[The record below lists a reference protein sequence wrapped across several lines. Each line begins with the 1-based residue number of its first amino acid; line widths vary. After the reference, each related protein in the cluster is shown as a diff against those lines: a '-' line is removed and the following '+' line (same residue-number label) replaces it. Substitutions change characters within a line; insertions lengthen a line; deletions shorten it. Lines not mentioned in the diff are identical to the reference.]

1 MNDAVLKETVKETAK
16 GKVKIKRNWL
26 AKEVI
31 QTSEGDCEVAA
42 LKCIL
47 DSYGVDNNYEYLRD
61 ACKTDIQGATI
72 DRMEEVLNEIGFDC
86 QQAVVATA
94 HITLKNHDL
103 LPAITQVISN
113 QNVAHF
119 VVIWRQFG
127 PWLQILDPAQ
137 GRYWIKAT
145 QFAEQQQCVYHNETS
160 PKNWQKKFEQWQ
172 RPWFLDQLSTT
183 LGINKTPFAQA
194 MQDRNHINNH
204 DNDWQPGAKVD
215 AILRFISFLAKQD
228 KSYHGEKATRLFSE
242 LLAKINQQSNV
253 QQWYDII
260 PESFWCCRPSNND
273 NIQYNGA
280 LLLKIRPSEQLKKA
294 QSRAPTKNKKKQSI
308 AGKTLSPIRALFDF
322 MTSIG
327 VLTPSVVIFSAL
339 VVTMT
344 MTLQVVSLKM
354 LLEFESLID
363 SSALRSQIALIMFLL
378 VCGIAIVSFAM
389 NWVMRK
395 IARHLEDQF
404 RIAMYEKLPKLK
416 DEYYASRLLPDLI
429 ERCHSVTAIAKTP
442 KVVVD
447 SLMAMVRITI
457 IFIGLL
463 YISPDDAPFLIVFF
477 FFCLALPILAKN
489 ILSQKDLVARTLAGT
504 LTRHYS
510 NALLGLFTVKVHS
523 GENTILNQQ
532 QESLTRWATASNN
545 ERQAYLKLTFIQDI
559 ITYGMAIILISYTVN
574 TMTIHALNILYVFW
588 VLKLP
593 ARAEQLLNS
602 LERVPKVKNTVLR
615 LQEPLSSVEDEIEL
629 AEPQSLKTSQQ
640 TAGMALQINKG
651 SFSAGGQSI
660 LNDININIKP
670 ATHLA
675 VVGGSGAGKSTFV
688 SSLLGFG
695 QLDSGE
701 VLVDGDPLTPSK
713 IACLRQQSSWLD
725 PQVYLFKDS
734 IVENILYGSTNT
746 GRIGNVLDEANL
758 WPLIEGLPDSIH
770 TDCGEAGS
778 KLSGGEG
785 QRIRLARA
793 LNKPNVRLALLDEP
807 FRGLDKPTR
816 MALMKTVREKW
827 RDQTLI
833 CVSHDVSEA
842 LQFDQI
848 AVFENGK
855 IVEQGSPEQLLKNN
869 GPLQRLLDF
878 EASVATQ
885 WLGNAN
891 WRRVS
896 VDQGKSTEV
905 KT

>member
-1 MNDAVLKETVKETAK
+1 MTRSM
-16 GKVKIKRNWL
+16 KRSWL

-31 QTSEGDCEVAA
+31 QTSEGDCEVAV
-42 LKCIL
+42 LKCAL

-61 ACKTDIQGATI
+61 ACKTDIKGATI
-72 DRMEEVLNEIGFDC
+72 DRMEEVLTEIGFDC
-86 QQAVVATA
+86 QQAVVPTT
-94 HITLKNHDL
+94 HITLKDHDL

-119 VVIWRQFG
+119 VMIWRQVG

-137 GRYWIKAT
+137 GRYWIKAE
-145 QFAEQQQCVYHNETS
+145 QFAEQQQYVYHDEINAHSQTS
-160 PKNWQKKFEQWQ
+160 AEQWLKKFKQWQ
-172 RPWFLDQLSTT
+172 RPWFLEQFRLS
-183 LGINKTPFAQA
+183 LGIEQTPFEQA
-194 MQDRNHINNH
+194 MQGSDL
-204 DNDWQPGAKVD
+204 DWQPAAKVD
-215 AILRFISFLAKQD
+215 AILRFISFLAKHD
-228 KSYHGEKATRLFSE
+228 NTYHGEKANRLFSE
-242 LLAKINQQSNV
+242 LLTKINQYTDAK
-253 QQWYDII
+253 QWHDII
-260 PESFWCCRPSNND
+260 PESFWSCQSDDTGR
-273 NIQYNGA
+273 ILYHGA

-294 QSRAPTKNKKKQSI
+294 QSSAKITTKAQNKKTNNKLSI
-308 AGKTLSPIRALFDF
+308 AGKTLSPLRALFDF
-322 MTSIG
+322 MTTMG
-327 VLTPSVVIFSAL
+327 LLTPSVVIFSAI
-339 VVTMT
+339 VVTLT
-344 MTLQVVSLKM
+344 LTLQIISLKM
-354 LLEFESLID
+354 LFEFESLID
-363 SSALRSQIALIMFLL
+363 SNTLRSQIALVMFLL
-378 VCGIAIVSFAM
+378 ICGIGVVSFAM
-389 NWVMRK
+389 HWVMRK

-447 SLMAMVRITI
+447 SLMAFIRIAI
-457 IFIGLL
+457 IFTGLL
-463 YISPDDAPFLIVFF
+463 YISPGDAPFLLVFF
-477 FFCLALPILAKN
+477 FFCLALPMIAKN
-489 ILSQKDLVARTLAGT
+489 ILSQKDMVARTLAGT

-545 ERQAYLKLTFIQDI
+545 ERQAYLKLSFIQDI
-559 ITYGMAIILISYTVN
+559 ITYGMAILLISLTVN
-574 TMTIHALNILYVFW
+574 TMTIHALNILYVYW
-588 VLKLP
+588 ILKLP

-602 LERVPKVKNTVLR
+602 LQRVPLVKNTILR
-615 LQEPLSSVEDEIEL
+615 LQEPLSSAEDAIEL
-629 AEPQSLKTSQQ
+629 ADPQPLTSNKNQQ
-640 TAGMALQINKG
+640 TAGIDLQISDA
-651 SFSAGGQSI
+651 SFSAGGHSI
-660 LNDININIKP
+660 LNEININIKP

-701 VLVDGDPLTPSK
+701 VLVDGDPLTPGK

-827 RDQTLI
+827 REQTLI

-878 EASVATQ
+878 EASVASQ
-885 WLGNAN
+885 WLDNAN

-896 VDQGKSTEV
+896 VSQGKSAED
-905 KT
+905 KA